1 MEPIFFPTP
10 ADFRQWLE
18 QHHEHE
24 KELLV
29 GYYKKGTGRPS
40 MTWPESVEEALCFG
54 WIDGVRKSIDDERYM
69 IRFTPRKP
77 SSIWSA
83 VNIANV
89 EKLIAQGRMQP
100 AGLRAFALRKED
112 KSGIY
117 SFERTTDA
125 TLEPAEEQQ
134 FRANAKAWEDF
145 QSRAP
150 SYRKAVLHWIISAKK
165 PETRARRLVAVITE
179 SENGKPL
186 KQFTSPAKR
195 PKAGD

>member
-100 AGLRAFALRKED
+100 RGLEAFNKRKPE
-112 KSGIY
+112 KSAIY
-117 SFERTTDA
+117 SFERTETPTLTDD
-125 TLEPAEEQQ
+125 EEAQ
-134 FRANAKAWEDF
+134 FRANRTAWDF
-145 QSRAP
+145 FDSQSN
-150 SYRKAVLHWIISAKK
+150 SYKRTTLHWVVSAKK
-165 PETRARRLVAVITE
+165 PETRQKRLATLIEDSANRRT
-179 SENGKPL
+179 L
-186 KQFTSPAKR
+186 KQFTPIRR
-195 PKAGD
+195 PKLAD